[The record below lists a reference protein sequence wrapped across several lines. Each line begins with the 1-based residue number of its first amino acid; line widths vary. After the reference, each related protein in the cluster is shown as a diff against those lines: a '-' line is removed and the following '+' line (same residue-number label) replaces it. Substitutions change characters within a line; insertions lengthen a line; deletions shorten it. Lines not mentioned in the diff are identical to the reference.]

1 MHPAPLPRCI
11 PSQGPT
17 EIGVMRST
25 TSPTGPWENVIG
37 VPLINASV
45 GQELNTQSRDPC
57 AFQVCNGGKGKE

>member
-1 MHPAPLPRCI
+1 
-11 PSQGPT
+11 
-17 EIGVMRST
+17 MRST